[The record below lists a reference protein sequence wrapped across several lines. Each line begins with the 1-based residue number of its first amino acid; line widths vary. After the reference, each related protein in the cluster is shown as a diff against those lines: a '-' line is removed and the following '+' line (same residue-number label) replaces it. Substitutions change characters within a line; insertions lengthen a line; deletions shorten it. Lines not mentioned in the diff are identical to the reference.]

1 MRILIPTYMREDSQ
15 RCWDNMPESVRSRT
29 TLCTRSD
36 RVDVLKQNYP
46 DANVL
51 DIGETDGIADVRQRL
66 VDLAQGEKIMII
78 DDNCT
83 FMYRNEEMK
92 LRKMEEESQWLEMLD
107 MVESE
112 LDNYAWV
119 GISDRAGNNRIEED
133 LVEITRSY
141 SCYGINPKMFEDNC
155 ITFDGMYKKDK
166 KVKLFEDF
174 YAILSMLKA
183 GMKNAVIYKYA
194 FNHPHGKPGGNST
207 FRNGELQELCYKALA
222 KEFPGVV
229 KLTVKENASWTT
241 DENETSRTEAI
252 IGWKKAFIDRSGAS
266 LDEYFG

>member
-1 MRILIPTYMREDSQ
+1 MRILIPTYMREDNQ

-36 RVDVLKQNYP
+36 RVDVLKENYP
-46 DANVL
+46 DADVL
-51 DIGETDGIADVRQRL
+51 DIGMTDGIADVRQRL
-66 VDLAQGEKIMII
+66 VNLGNGEKIMII

-83 FMYRNEEMK
+83 FMYRDEEMK
-92 LRKMEEESQWLEMLD
+92 LKKMETEEQWFEMLS
-107 MVESE
+107 MVEEE

-141 SCYGINPKMFEDNC
+141 SCYGINTQMFNDND
-155 ITFDGMYKKDK
+155 ISFDGMWSKDK
-166 KVKLFEDF
+166 NIKLFEDF
-174 YAILSMLKA
+174 YAILSLLKA

-207 FRNGELQELCYKALA
+207 FRNGELQESCYRALQR
-222 KEFPGVV
+222 EFPGVV

-241 DENETSRTEAI
+241 DEGSTTRVEAI
-252 IGWKKAFIDRSGAS
+252 ISWKKAFIDRSGAT
-266 LDEYFG
+266 LDEFFG